1 MWLVSEVKAG
11 GMNNANTAY
20 VLSVGF
26 TDTVPY
32 VEDKNYADDYTIHY
46 MAVMSENELADTEKM
61 KAYIEENYP
70 VLDNTTEVVAIV
82 SGGNVVKTGAAGSGE
97 NSQMRLVVVPVEG
110 VEPAIIK
117 DKKLV
122 ARLVSKEDG
131 AVIWMDTIVV
141 NAEVRTD
148 GNWNVEVNWTDTVP
162 YVKGKNYASDHT
174 IAYVITEGTVDTE
187 NAKAYIGEN
196 YPLTEET
203 VAVENVTLD
212 QSELVLKLGDTT
224 MASVTLTAT
233 VAPENAADKTVTWTS
248 SDANVATVADG
259 VVTGVAAGTATIT
272 AITNNGKAA
281 TCAVMVV
288 NDAIEVICEGDV
300 SKTGVNTSFEGNP
313 MRMIVAAVEGVEPTT
328 LIGKK
333 IVARLV
339 NKEEGTVIWM
349 DTMVVNAAVRDANN
363 WNVEVGW
370 TDTVPYEKRETYT
383 KGHTIVYAVTDNST
397 KTEMV
402 QKYIQE
408 NYSN

>member
-1 MWLVSEVKAG
+1 MKLV
-11 GMNNANTAY
+11 
-20 VLSVGF
+20 
-26 TDTVPY
+26 
-32 VEDKNYADDYTIHY
+32 
-46 MAVMSENELADTEKM
+46 
-61 KAYIEENYP
+61 
-70 VLDNTTEVVAIV
+70 
-82 SGGNVVKTGAAGSGE
+82 
-97 NSQMRLVVVPVEG
+97 
-110 VEPAIIK
+110 K

-203 VAVENVTLD
+203 VAVESVTLD

-281 TCAVMVV
+281 TCAVRVV

-370 TDTVPYEKRETYT
+370 TDTVPYV
-383 KGHTIVYAVTDNST
+383 KGKNYASDHTIAYVI
-397 KTEMV
+397 TEGTV
-402 QKYIQE
+402 DIENVKAYIGE
-408 NYSN
+408 NYPLQ